1 MKDNSPTNQLAISQV
16 ANWSIRVLDDSQLVI
31 SPNIT
36 FGAIIYSK
44 FYHFTIFRQTIL
56 ASWLVHES
64 SSPQVIQSTRWPVRQ
79 FRGLDWLLVGLSV
92 NCPLNSI
99 GGDPPL
105 WLYRMLKHCFLQR
118 GISSTP
124 TLNADWCQP
133 LAYVCARPKVINKKE
148 YHFSQ

>member
-1 MKDNSPTNQLAISQV
+1 M
-16 ANWSIRVLDDSQLVI
+16 
-31 SPNIT
+31 
-36 FGAIIYSK
+36 
-44 FYHFTIFRQTIL
+44 
-56 ASWLVHES
+56 
-64 SSPQVIQSTRWPVRQ
+64 
-79 FRGLDWLLVGLSV
+79 

-148 YHFSQ
+148 YHFSPKIGSNYAILVAVRIYCGYCVCVRSVYMVARCLS